1 MHTSKRFN
9 SGVSL
14 LFMNLINYDGQINF
28 FFLYVGAS
36 EKQYH
41 DTEGLEFNS

>member
-1 MHTSKRFN
+1 MHTSKRLN

-14 LFMNLINYDGQINF
+14 LFMKFINYDGQIN

>member
-1 MHTSKRFN
+1 MHTSKRLN

-28 FFLYVGAS
+28 FSVRWAS